1 MIICRCAIIERW
13 KRKES
18 HEHDFPS
25 SMKARTTSFDEC
37 TTLTGAEEQLFQLFI
52 MYSMGINTITPQTK
66 DLSHNYSKTLSYLL
80 AKRKRFIETSES
92 LFCDHMYL
100 SVVLE
105 TRECAAMSLACLLI
119 ERR

>member
-1 MIICRCAIIERW
+1 
-13 KRKES
+13 
-18 HEHDFPS
+18 
-25 SMKARTTSFDEC
+25 MKARTTSFDEC

-92 LFCDHMYL
+92 QFCDHMYL